1 MALSLLT
8 NTAALNAQASLSKT
22 NNTLSSSMNRLST
35 GFRVSSQDDA
45 AGLAIAAKLKADTAA
60 RMSTRSGALDL
71 AQSLG
76 GNLRE
81 TQDVLIRMQ
90 DLARYSLD
98 DSYTAADR
106 DKMNAEFTQLK
117 DYAGQLANTQHNG
130 QSWLAMG
137 SGAPK
142 SITVGDASLDQSRV
156 ALIGSSDP
164 EDGILTRSYDGVSF
178 SSDAFNI
185 SGASTRE
192 QREGVL
198 KALGGMVSGVNTAQY
213 ALGTFENGLSL
224 EDLRGPASTDD
235 GTYTGSGRHVTDVP
249 DMEFEKLDRLGMRA
263 GISILAGANTNLGLL
278 ALLRG

>member
-8 NTAALNAQASLSKT
+8 NTAALAAQANLSKT
-22 NNTLSSSMNRLST
+22 NSALSNSFSRLST

-60 RMSTRSGALDL
+60 QMSTRSGALNL
-71 AQSLG
+71 SQSLG
-76 GNLRE
+76 GNLDE
-81 TQDVLIRMQ
+81 TRNVLSRMQ
-90 DLARYSLD
+90 DLARHSLD

-130 QSWLAMG
+130 QSWLVKG
-137 SGAPK
+137 SDAPK
-142 SITVGDASLDQSRV
+142 SITVGGASLDQSQV

-185 SGASTRE
+185 SGASTGE

-198 KALGGMVSGVNTAQY
+198 KALQGMVSGVNTAQY
-213 ALGTFENGLSL
+213 ALGTFQNGLSL

-235 GTYTGSGRHVTDVP
+235 GTYTRSGRVTDVP

-263 GISILAGANTNLGLL
+263 GITILAGANTNLGLL
-278 ALLRG
+278 SLLRG

>member
-1 MALSLLT
+1 MQEL
-8 NTAALNAQASLSKT
+8 
-22 NNTLSSSMNRLST
+22 
-35 GFRVSSQDDA
+35 
-45 AGLAIAAKLKADTAA
+45 AG
-60 RMSTRSGALDL
+60 
-71 AQSLG
+71 Q
-76 GNLRE
+76 
-81 TQDVLIRMQ
+81 
-90 DLARYSLD
+90 SLD
-98 DSYTAADR
+98 DSSSAANR
-106 DKMNAEFTQLK
+106 DLLNAEFTKLK
-117 DYAGQLANTQHNG
+117 EGAVQVANTSRNG
-130 QSWLAMG
+130 ESWFIMG
-137 SGAPK
+137 AGDQK

-198 KALGGMVSGVNTAQY
+198 KALKGMVSGVNTAQY

-235 GTYTGSGRHVTDVP
+235 GTYTRSGRRVTDVL
-249 DMEFEKLDRLGMRA
+249 DMEFEKLDR
-263 GISILAGANTNLGLL
+263 ISSRTATSIFAGANTNLGLF